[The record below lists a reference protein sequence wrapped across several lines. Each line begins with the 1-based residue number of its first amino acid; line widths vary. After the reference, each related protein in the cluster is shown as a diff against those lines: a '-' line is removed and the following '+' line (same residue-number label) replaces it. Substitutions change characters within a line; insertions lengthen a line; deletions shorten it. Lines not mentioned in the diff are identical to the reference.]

1 MSVVIVG
8 GHDRMVRQYMDICKK
23 YNCKGKVFTQ
33 LPGNFKG
40 QIGQADLIILF
51 TSTVSHIMV
60 NGAVQEAEKTNISDA
75 YKSGDTS
82 KLTDKEKETLDM
94 AKKAIKDMKIKDSM
108 SDFEKDLLYF
118 ASPALLGRKQAN
130 LFSFSINCLT
140 DYRKE
145 IDRYKKELAPLGIS
159 VEYLYC
165 KKQRV
170 YLLVYRKDMMLHYFK
185 QPAVKEFLIKQGY
198 PETPDEEASLY
209 ETLCILRKR
218 IIQGAEFPHEIGFF
232 FGYPAEDVFAF
243 IREKGHNYKLVGDWK
258 VYGDGKAALHTFR
271 SYARCRKRLME
282 QASAGA
288 DIVSILTPA
297 RTGAAI

>member
-1 MSVVIVG
+1 
-8 GHDRMVRQYMDICKK
+8 
-23 YNCKGKVFTQ
+23 
-33 LPGNFKG
+33 
-40 QIGQADLIILF
+40 
-51 TSTVSHIMV
+51 
-60 NGAVQEAEKTNISDA
+60 
-75 YKSGDTS
+75 
-82 KLTDKEKETLDM
+82 
-94 AKKAIKDMKIKDSM
+94 M

-288 DIVSILTPA
+288 DIVSLLTPA
-297 RTGAAI
+297 RTSAAI

>member
-1 MSVVIVG
+1 
-8 GHDRMVRQYMDICKK
+8 
-23 YNCKGKVFTQ
+23 
-33 LPGNFKG
+33 
-40 QIGQADLIILF
+40 
-51 TSTVSHIMV
+51 
-60 NGAVQEAEKTNISDA
+60 
-75 YKSGDTS
+75 
-82 KLTDKEKETLDM
+82 
-94 AKKAIKDMKIKDSM
+94 M

-170 YLLVYRKDMMLHYFK
+170 YLLVYRKDMML
-185 QPAVKEFLIKQGY
+185 
-198 PETPDEEASLY
+198 LY

-271 SYARCRKRLME
+271 SYARCRKRLLE

-288 DIVSILTPA
+288 DIVSLLTPA